1 MTWYNKCIFN
11 LKEWGSKE
19 MKKDRKLLTYSKDQS
34 QGLTMKSM
42 QKDQRTMI
50 FRRRRLGI
58 MFASALLM
66 FSLIGFNLFRNS
78 QHLLTLKESRGQ
90 VEKEYKGIAKEKKN
104 LKREV
109 DLLNDTEY
117 VEKIARAKYFY
128 SKEGEQVYSIPDLN
142 IYTLTSVN
150 K

>member
-1 MTWYNKCIFN
+1 
-11 LKEWGSKE
+11 
-19 MKKDRKLLTYSKDQS
+19 MKKDRKLLTYDKEQQAS
-34 QGLTMKSM
+34 LTMKSM
-42 QKDQRTMI
+42 QKDQKKII

-58 MFASALLM
+58 MFAAALVV
-66 FSLIGFNLFRNS
+66 FSLIGINLFRNS
-78 QHLLTLKESRGQ
+78 QRLVALQESRKEAETEQKQ
-90 VEKEYKGIAKEKKN
+90 VAKNEKD

-142 IYTLTSVN
+142 NSSTQISGN

>member
-1 MTWYNKCIFN
+1 
-11 LKEWGSKE
+11 
-19 MKKDRKLLTYSKDQS
+19 MKKDRKLLTYDKDQQTS
-34 QGLTMKSM
+34 LTMQTM
-42 QKDQRTMI
+42 QKDQKKII

-58 MFASALLM
+58 MFAAALIM

-78 QHLLTLKESRGQ
+78 QHLLTLQASRQEIEKES
-90 VEKEYKGIAKEKKN
+90 KKTAKAKKD

-142 IYTLTSVN
+142 SSTQTSGN

>member
-1 MTWYNKCIFN
+1 
-11 LKEWGSKE
+11 
-19 MKKDRKLLTYSKDQS
+19 MKKDRKLLTYDKDQQAS
-34 QGLTMKSM
+34 LMMQTM
-42 QKDQRTMI
+42 QKDQKKII

-58 MFASALLM
+58 MFATALIM

-78 QHLLTLKESRGQ
+78 QHLLTLQENRQ
-90 VEKEYKGIAKEKKN
+90 EVEKENKKIAKSKKD

-142 IYTLTSVN
+142 SSNQTSGN

>member
-1 MTWYNKCIFN
+1 
-11 LKEWGSKE
+11 
-19 MKKDRKLLTYSKDQS
+19 MKKGRKLLTYDKDQQTS
-34 QGLTMKSM
+34 LTMQTM
-42 QKDQRTMI
+42 QKDQKKII

-58 MFASALLM
+58 MFAAALIM

-78 QHLLTLKESRGQ
+78 QHLLTLQASRQ
-90 VEKEYKGIAKEKKN
+90 EVEKENKKTAKAKKD

-142 IYTLTSVN
+142 SSTQTSGN

>member
-1 MTWYNKCIFN
+1 
-11 LKEWGSKE
+11 
-19 MKKDRKLLTYSKDQS
+19 MKKDRKLLTYDKDQQTS
-34 QGLTMKSM
+34 LTMQTM
-42 QKDQRTMI
+42 QKDQKKII

-58 MFASALLM
+58 MFAAALIM

-78 QHLLTLKESRGQ
+78 QHLLTLQASRQ
-90 VEKEYKGIAKEKKN
+90 EVEKENKKTAKAKKD

-142 IYTLTSVN
+142 SSTQTSGN

>member
-1 MTWYNKCIFN
+1 
-11 LKEWGSKE
+11 
-19 MKKDRKLLTYSKDQS
+19 MKKDRKLLTYNKEQQAS
-34 QGLTMKSM
+34 LTMKSL
-42 QKDQRTMI
+42 QKDQKKVI

-58 MFASALLM
+58 MFAAALVV
-66 FSLIGFNLFRNS
+66 FSLIGVNLFRNS
-78 QHLLTLKESRGQ
+78 QRLITLQDNHQE
-90 VEKEYKGIAKEKKN
+90 VEKEHQKIAKSEKE

-109 DLLNDTEY
+109 DLLNDKEY

-142 IYTLTSVN
+142 NSSTQTSGN

>member
-1 MTWYNKCIFN
+1 
-11 LKEWGSKE
+11 
-19 MKKDRKLLTYSKDQS
+19 MKKDRKLLTYDKDQ
-34 QGLTMKSM
+34 QATPAMQTM
-42 QKDQRTMI
+42 QKDQKKII

-58 MFASALLM
+58 MFAAALVM

-78 QHLLTLKESRGQ
+78 QHLLTLQDSRQ
-90 VEKEYKGIAKEKKN
+90 AIEKENKEISKTKKD

-109 DLLNDTEY
+109 NLLNDTEY

-142 IYTLTSVN
+142 SSTQTSGN

>member
-1 MTWYNKCIFN
+1 
-11 LKEWGSKE
+11 
-19 MKKDRKLLTYSKDQS
+19 MKKDRKLLSYPKEQ
-34 QGLTMKSM
+34 QARLAMKSM
-42 QKDQRTMI
+42 QKDQKKVM

-58 MFASALLM
+58 MFAAALVV
-66 FSLIGFNLFRNS
+66 FSLIGVNLFRNS
-78 QHLLTLKESRGQ
+78 QRLVSLQENRQ
-90 VEKEYKGIAKEKKN
+90 EVEKENQQVQKTEKE

-117 VEKIARAKYFY
+117 VEKVARSKYFY

-142 IYTLTSVN
+142 NSSTQTSGN